1 MNRQVAFCKI
11 LKKLQDLLWYKRSVM
26 ESFIG
31 CFLVDF
37 AHCLLKQLFVN
48 CCLWTFLL
56 LFLSIWSQ
64 CSISTP
70 PEKSENLNE
79 KKWMKLVIFCKV
91 HQTRL
96 KILRGEASVA
106 VAYVFGKILSN
117 LACCHVK
124 YKLSFFSMLFKYLNW
139 IIKNSN

>member
-37 AHCLLKQLFVN
+37 ANSLLKQLFMN
-48 CCLWTFLL
+48 SRWWTFTL

-64 CSISTP
+64 CSVPILHP
-70 PEKSENLNE
+70 PEKSENLNK
-79 KKWMKLVIFCKV
+79 KKWIFFWNFFKFL
-91 HQTRL
+91 Q
-96 KILRGEASVA
+96 GP
-106 VAYVFGKILSN
+106 SN
-117 LACCHVK
+117 SFKNIKARSFYSSGLCGQANTVK
-124 YKLSFFSMLFKYLNW
+124 YSRGASIGLKRDMILFSW
-139 IIKNSN
+139 VKNIM